1 MKAELYEHRPTVVTV
16 EAVTDEV
23 TNNNYDLIASPGDLK
38 VTDEQGV
45 VEYMSVADFEANY
58 KPKSPIKEL
67 GHMKLPN
74 YPGSTVKLF
83 AAPYI
88 ADLEKQ
94 INSYFH
100 EGLNA
105 LVLEQHYFTAPS
117 TDGVDG
123 EVFCAAFTL
132 NTVVSDDEVKERTEI
147 QKIADEE
154 YQKRLAEKAKVNE
167 KAIDIAKK
175 LSAERQAEED
185 RKRKQL
191 LEDAELGKKCRN
203 NHGKLAKG
211 KK

>member
-1 MKAELYEHRPTVVTV
+1 MNNLYEHRPTVVTV
-16 EAVTDEV
+16 EAVTEDVPE
-23 TNNNYDLIASPGDLK
+23 TQGGFANKGDLK
-38 VTDEQGV
+38 VTDEQGNV
-45 VEYMSVADFEANY
+45 SYLSVQDFEANY

-74 YPGSTVKLF
+74 YPGSTVKMF
-83 AAPYI
+83 WASSPNR
-88 ADLEKQ
+88 LEAQ
-94 INSYFH
+94 INEWFC

-105 LVLEQHYFTAPS
+105 LVLDKQYFGFP
-117 TDGVDG
+117 DGREG
-123 EVFCAAFTL
+123 CEPWFCAAFTL
-132 NTVVSDDEVKERTEI
+132 NTVVSEDEVRERTEI

-191 LEDAELGKKCRN
+191 LEDAAQGKHCRA
-203 NHGKLAKG
+203 NHGKDKKG
-211 KK
+211 RK